1 MIVVSLVVC
10 NSAVDCMERLVSKTS
25 CYVSSVMLNSAH
37 SLTVVYFCTDWWASL
52 L

>member
-37 SLTVVYFCTDWWASL
+37 SLTVVYFCTD
-52 L
+52 